1 MSRWHKETCS
11 KPRVVIA
18 GNTPRCEACD
28 SVPDIQK
35 YIAQQKA
42 IPAFTQP
49 PPDPPL
55 GQLNLRWPS
64 SVKYKQQTT
73 SIVQLGGGP
82 LSNKPKIDAFEPGDN
97 KKVVQSPI
105 YSSRLDKDEFRLLFL
120 SPSTD
125 HNTPVHAEL
134 VVHQDGRS
142 PQYESTS
149 YTWAS
154 ENGDSSK
161 CRPLYIGRY
170 WDIVLQTRNCWSMLQ
185 SLRLPIG
192 TRAVWVD
199 AICINQNDIEERDSQ
214 VMKMSQRYKSCHRV
228 VVYLG
233 PDMAPSIQGSYPAQK
248 ELTLSNSKQSP
259 GMSPDSFRKLL
270 CKRYFRRIW
279 VVQELVLARRVA
291 FQIGDSE
298 YWMDSN
304 TMRSLEAHISWDWNS
319 TTAPWLQNV
328 GLERLQETN
337 ILHILRA
344 THMCQ
349 CADPRDRVFGILSLL
364 SNNSSDSVLRADYSL
379 SFREMVIG
387 LFSHTLLELRD
398 LGVLRFAAGLRNYS
412 KFPSWMPDLELFASD
427 ISTQD
432 GLDELAALLK
442 NREMKPENELRL
454 SNCHSIVGDGEVDH
468 RGTPWYL
475 DTTVDS
481 STGTL
486 SINLIHLL
494 EFQNC
499 ARKMGD
505 VEIMKGWHLF
515 TIPGRH
521 SNLVLSSNLPLDELI
536 VPTRD
541 HLFCLNDGNGSPIF
555 LLMSLEIDHNTYKV
569 MGICRHVMFQDQR
582 FNIGNSIEQWN
593 AYETHYGSADN
604 LHVSQNESVD
614 QDLHL
619 RSLEYTLHTQLEA
632 ISTDDISAVEW
643 TDNPSR
649 ISSLKATLGFG
660 HGSDYTIK
668 PLLMSLINEHKKV
681 EPGFFASLSLCIPA
695 SLRPQV
701 EVDEHI
707 VVTVTKALAAT
718 MNPRW
723 WNNPANKWRFVGQA
737 CLESSADK
745 DCSCRKSFENSSII
759 RNRKRLSFFI
769 ADRFRLEDLL
779 SKYISR
785 EEDGKESR
793 RVSGHCM
800 LWQHYE
806 AYRGALPYMCQDASG
821 IGAKSTAPFWQEGLA
836 VQIRIPMR
844 DMRCRIKQ
852 TMAWKTLHRLNRVS
866 PISNEDDLDAV
877 LGNPNPNPDFRSIAV
892 PGWPTELVDDFNID
906 GSVQRVCIQ

>member
-64 SVKYKQQTT
+64 SVKYEQQTT

-125 HNTPVHAEL
+125 YNTPIHAEL

-149 YTWAS
+149 YTWAG

-170 WDIVLQTRNCWSMLQ
+170 WDIALQTRNCWSMLQ

-233 PDMAPSIQGSYPAQK
+233 PDMATSIQGSYPAQK
-248 ELTLSNSKQSP
+248 ELTLSNSQQST

-270 CKRYFRRIW
+270 CKRYFSRIW

-304 TMRSLEAHISWDWNS
+304 TMRSLEANISWDWNS

-364 SNNSSDSVLRADYSL
+364 SNNSFDSVLRADYSL

-387 LFSHTLLELRD
+387 LFSHTLLDLRD
-398 LGVLRFAAGLRNYS
+398 LGVLRFAAGLHNYS
-412 KFPSWMPDLELFASD
+412 KFPSWMPNLELFASD
-427 ISTQD
+427 NSTQD
-432 GLDELAALLK
+432 GLDELATLIK
-442 NREMKPENELRL
+442 SREMKPENELRL
-454 SNCHSIVGDGEVDH
+454 AYCHSIVGDGEVDH

-475 DTTVDS
+475 GTTVDS
-481 STGTL
+481 STGAL

-494 EFQNC
+494 EFKNSP
-499 ARKMGD
+499 RKMEDG
-505 VEIMKGWHLF
+505 EIMKGWHLF

-521 SNLVLSSNLPLDELI
+521 TNLVLSSNLPLDELI

-541 HLFCLNDGNGSPIF
+541 HLFCLNDDSGSPVF
-555 LLMSLEIDHNTYKV
+555 LLMSLEIGKNIYKL
-569 MGICRHVMFQDQR
+569 MGICRHVAFQDQKLDIR
-582 FNIGNSIEQWN
+582 ESIQQWN
-593 AYETHYGSADN
+593 AYETHCESGDIRN
-604 LHVSQNESVD
+604 LYVSQEKSED

-619 RSLEYTLHTQLEA
+619 RSLEYTLYTQLEA
-632 ISTDDISAVEW
+632 INTDHISAVIW
-643 TDNPSR
+643 TENPSGINSPEAR
-649 ISSLKATLGFG
+649 LGFG
-660 HGSDYTIK
+660 HGWDCTLK
-668 PLLMSLINEHKKV
+668 PILMSLINEHNKV
-681 EPGFFASLSLCIPA
+681 EPGFFACLSLCIPA
-695 SLRPQV
+695 SLRPQI
-701 EVDEHI
+701 EVDEYI
-707 VVTVTKALAAT
+707 VVTATRALAT
-718 MNPRW
+718 TIDRRW
-723 WNNPANKWRFVGQA
+723 WNDPANEWRFVGQA
-737 CLESSADK
+737 CFESNADK

-759 RNRKRLSFFI
+759 RNEEL
-769 ADRFRLEDLL
+769 ADLL
-779 SKYISR
+779 SKHISQ
-785 EEDGKESR
+785 EEDDKESR

-800 LWQHYE
+800 LWQDYE
-806 AYRGALPYMCQDASG
+806 AYHRFLYILWQDANSER
-821 IGAKSTAPFWQEGLA
+821 IQTTNLWWPEDLA
-836 VQIRIPMR
+836 VQIRIPR
-844 DMRCRIKQ
+844 ETIECWIKQ
-852 TMAWKTLHRLNRVS
+852 TMVWKTLHRLNHVS
-866 PISNEDDLDAV
+866 PISSEDDLDAV
-877 LGNPNPNPDFRSIAV
+877 LGSPNPNPHFRSIAV

-906 GSVQRVCIQ
+906 GSIQRVSIQ